1 MTAKKKEPGFEER
14 LGQVETLIGELET
27 GNLPLAEALN
37 RYEAGIKALDAI
49 EKELGEATQRL
60 TILRAQADGTEAE
73 EPLEAGL

>member
-14 LGQVETLIGELET
+14 LAQVETLIGELEE

>member
-1 MTAKKKEPGFEER
+1 MTAKKKELSFEKR
-14 LGQVETLIGELET
+14 LEKVEDLVNLLEE
-27 GNLPLAEALN
+27 GNLSLSDALK
-37 RYEAGIKALDAI
+37 RYEEGIKTLDEL